1 MQQIID
7 KYPSKTTF
15 VFDLDNTIFPSKD
28 YDLQVY
34 YLFGEFMEYT
44 QPGIQEGKRILN
56 YLAQKQG
63 TTDRAELIDATID
76 HFAMDPMFKEN
87 FERLFRI
94 ARVPLKLLM
103 YQQTLE
109 FMQTLVADRKR
120 LFILTA
126 GDPEEQL
133 NKIKQIEWN
142 GLEKYL
148 TVYFTEESEDK
159 SVKTT
164 LEKLSKEYNLTNDEM
179 LLVGNESFKVSG
191 IDLLLVG
198 DLVKI

>member
-7 KYPSKTTF
+7 KYPLKTAF

-56 YLAQKQG
+56 YLAQKHG
-63 TTDRAELIDATID
+63 TIIRNDLIDATID
-76 HFAMDPMFKEN
+76 HFAMDSLFKEN

-109 FMQTLVADRKR
+109 FMQTLVADRKQ
-120 LFILTA
+120 LFIVTA

-133 NKIKQIEWN
+133 NKIRQIEWN

-148 TVYFTEESEDK
+148 TVYFIEEAEDK
-159 SVKTT
+159 SIDSTI
-164 LEKLSKEYNLTNDEM
+164 EKLIKDHGLPKESILM
-179 LLVGNESFKVSG
+179 VGNDSFKAAGVE
-191 IDLLLVG
+191 LLPIS